1 MTDAVS
7 VERLVMLA
15 AAAFTRVDTC
25 AHCALIFIL
34 YAHSRL

>member
-7 VERLVMLA
+7 VEGLILA